1 MLTVTAISVLLSS
14 SATSRTRHIGSE
26 YMYKKGG
33 QVTNPTI
40 IVKISCKLLY
50 QKIKLS
56 VPQLIHTYLFTMLDT
71 ISIVNLI
78 TLKLN
83 FDKLRPAILL

>member
-14 SATSRTRHIGSE
+14 SATSRTRHIGIE

-33 QVTNPTI
+33 QVTKPI
-40 IVKISCKLLY
+40 IVVKIPCKLLY

-56 VPQLIHTYLFTMLDT
+56 VPQLIHIYVPIYNTF
-71 ISIVNLI
+71 SIVNLI

-83 FDKLRPAILL
+83 FDKLRPAIFL